1 MGKKVLRTTAY
12 VAMSAASLLALSIAQ
27 PIAQSAA
34 STPTATPCGEPRVEK
49 PIVFDRQVLE

>member
-12 VAMSAASLLALSIAQ
+12 VAMSAASLLAL